1 MNKKMILIF
10 TVLMAISMG
19 IIPSVSALS
28 RAHLNKIA
36 VTHNGLAPPSILPL
50 SPPKLRG
57 GIPPRVV
64 TFHIAVVV
72 PISLTIHSSTTE
84 VLVGVSES
92 EVIGIRHNNIVEGTI
107 IGQRTIHFAKATWI
121 FSGGT
126 FEGDY
131 IYVVNQPDIAGP
143 ASMKIIQMTLYGTGA
158 FEGQT
163 LTLNYEGPQIGASF
177 TGFLY
182 RPTS

>member
-1 MNKKMILIF
+1 MNKKIIIIF
-10 TVLMAISMG
+10 TVLMAISMV

-36 VTHNGLAPPSILPL
+36 VTHNGLAPPSYLPL

-57 GIPPRVV
+57 GVPPSVV
-64 TFHIAVVV
+64 TFHIAIVV

-84 VLVGVSES
+84 VLVGVGES

-107 IGQRTIHFAKATWI
+107 IGQRTIHFSKGTWI

-131 IYVVNQPDIAGP
+131 IYVVNQPDIAEP
-143 ASMKIIQMTLYGTGA
+143 ASMKIIKMTLYGTGD

-177 TGFLY
+177 TGLLY
-182 RPTS
+182 RPAS